1 MTGVTKIISAT
12 WNHHLAG
19 AGEEESFL
27 NRRSPLLL
35 QSGEVVQA
43 VAVSHLEIW
52 IDYNLL
58 TIVGIFKSMFIQII
72 WRWSPCLSPP
82 PRAWWC
88 VWRPCRRPC
97 PCWSSTCSGSTSGW
111 TRPGSGVSPRLCWD
125 VLCLISLCSVVSGS
139 FGGISPCLD
148 RRQIPR
154 QQSAAFSQPRSP
166 PQTDRY
172 LCKVIWNVII
182 KSKQLTMLIVVD
194 ATLEDGE
201 KTSNESLIFT
211 QSLRGAWVWSKIT
224 PRDQDPAKEAKS
236 SKNSPGVTFST

>member
-1 MTGVTKIISAT
+1 MML
-12 WNHHLAG
+12 HLAG

-27 NRRSPLLL
+27 NRWSPLLL

-125 VLCLISLCSVVSGS
+125 VLFSISLCSVVMRS

-148 RRQIPR
+148 RRRIPR

-172 LCKVIWNVII
+172 LCNTILNHVEKL
-182 KSKQLTMLIVVD
+182 KQLTMLIVVD
-194 ATLEDGE
+194 AALEDGE
-201 KTSNESLIFT
+201 ETSNERLILT
-211 QSLRGAWVWSKIT
+211 QSLRGAWGWSEIT
-224 PRDQDPAKEAKS
+224 PRDQDPAQRQWIQ
-236 SKNSPGVTFST
+236 F